1 MTVSCNVYKHGNL
14 LGSGTATNASAS
26 ITSFTTSGGNV
37 VGPGR
42 NVQVTIT
49 SGTNNVG
56 NTFNTRVLADG
67 GTSLTLND
75 KIYAS

>member
-1 MTVSCNVYKHGNL
+1 MTVSCKVYKGANL
-14 LGSGTATNASAS
+14 LGSGTATNNSAS

-49 SGTNNVG
+49 SGSNNVG
-56 NTFNTRVLADG
+56 NTFNTRVLTDG
-67 GTSLTLND
+67 ITSLTLND
-75 KIYAS
+75 KIFAS